1 MSIRS
6 CQQTMEASSTSP
18 QRVRRQNFH
27 LGCLQC
33 HPRTAGNKHEFKS
46 LRPMPPTP
54 SASAGCK
61 GAGCKAAGCKA
72 AGLQAAGLQAA
83 GLKAARVALQ
93 AAGLQAARLQAAR
106 VALQVA
112 GWTWAVYAKG
122 RKRCTVAFWDSK
134 FATPLARQ
142 RLQRTKPRI
151 LSKKQRPK
159 RAQVL

>member
-1 MSIRS
+1 MFFVPSVEFLAPTVEFGPVN
-6 CQQTMEASSTSP
+6 C
-18 QRVRRQNFH
+18 RVLPPPPPRGIYCFDLKAFGQCRRPLPH
-27 LGCLQC
+27 LQ
-33 HPRTAGNKHEFKS
+33 
-46 LRPMPPTP
+46 
-54 SASAGCK
+54 

-93 AAGLQAARLQAAR
+93 AAGLQAAGLQAAR
-106 VALQVA
+106 VALQAA
-112 GWTWAVYAKG
+112 GWTWAVCTKG